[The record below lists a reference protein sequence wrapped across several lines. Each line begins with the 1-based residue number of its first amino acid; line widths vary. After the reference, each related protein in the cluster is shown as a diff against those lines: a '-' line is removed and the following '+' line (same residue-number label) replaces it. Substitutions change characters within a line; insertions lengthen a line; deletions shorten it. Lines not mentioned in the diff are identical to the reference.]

1 MTQPTQQQVEREEI
15 QRRAAMEWHLTSN
28 FYPPIPGAAL
38 LVGIA
43 LEALAIVN
51 SYDAQYGVNTRSVL
65 EQELALPDGMLVN
78 GKPTMQPWDVIDWL
92 RLDSMVYDVLE
103 LDGAAADNEPEN

>member
-1 MTQPTQQQVEREEI
+1 MTQPTQQAVEQEELR
-15 QRRAAMEWHLTSN
+15 QRAAMEWHLTSN

-51 SYDAQYGVNTRSVL
+51 SYEAQYGVNSREVL
-65 EQELALPDGMLVN
+65 EQELKLPDGMLVN
-78 GKPTMQPWDVIDWL
+78 GKPTMQPWDVIEWL
-92 RLDSMVYDVLE
+92 RLDSMVYDALE
-103 LDGAAADNEPEN
+103 AEDFDESDA